1 MTTLARGGHF
11 FPLDRPREL
20 SEAIIN
26 FAGRKCRLDL
36 APCGTDGLLPSDKG
50 NHRHQIT
57 GPHSVFTP
65 LMQDATGAK

>member
-26 FAGRKCRLDL
+26 FAGRKCRSDL
-36 APCGTDGLLPSDKG
+36 APSGTDGLLPQ
-50 NHRHQIT
+50 RHGQS
-57 GPHSVFTP
+57 PPSNNRP
-65 LMQDATGAK
+65 S